1 MSKMSRRWLS
11 KLLLLQLELQQ
22 QLHCQQQLEEHEVRV
37 ILDILVLVISDGV
50 QGERHQH
57 QGDGGEA
64 PERGQDC

>member
-1 MSKMSRRWLS
+1 MS

-22 QLHCQQQLEEHEVRV
+22 QLHCQQQLEKDEVRV
-37 ILDILVLVISDGV
+37 IFEILVISDGV

>member
-1 MSKMSRRWLS
+1 MSKMSRRRLS

-22 QLHCQQQLEEHEVRV
+22 QLQRQQQLEEHEVRV
-37 ILDILVLVISDGV
+37 IHKVIIVLVSDGV